1 MAYELSE
8 AFYAGLSLVDTD
20 TLMEAKTNSET
31 FLNLYQTTVNN
42 FSSDFI
48 KDGAGNS
55 TKRGMLSAISVDEP
69 TQQLYSDL
77 AVGISAV
84 LGTRKLRSSAP
95 QAIYLTGNQWHP
107 DVEQFQ
113 VKAFGMK
120 EYNSSDIILRY
131 GNEFVGISLKKKP
144 KENAPSPTLI
154 NNSFGT
160 FIAGK
165 ELRRLQD
172 KINDVRTEFFA
183 NVIVDGCRPGNPLS
197 DIADEVGVSKIKLN
211 SKSNVKKIWDLKVDR
226 IKSNGKV
233 EKIPLINLKGVEE
246 FSTGVNNNI
255 GNKRKEAFRKFVNEK
270 LQSKGRSISGL
281 YQGFLDVMNDPEV
294 KDTIADSLLNKVL
307 KLKLFDELDTWKTSE
322 FAFFT
327 VEGVGTVNKNN
338 EPNIGQAT
346 SINLTSSIVAIAML
360 AKMPVTL
367 VLDSEK
373 TFQRKAAKV
382 FFTLFKGDYDILDIE
397 LRYKG
402 SFTAMPQF
410 FATTTNTFKKLV
422 KDGEKAI
429 A

>member
-8 AFYAGLSLVDTD
+8 AFYAGLSLVDSD
-20 TLMEAKTNSET
+20 TLVKAKTNSET
-31 FLNLYQTTVNN
+31 FLSLYQTTVDN

-48 KDGAGNS
+48 KDGAGNN
-55 TKRGMLSAISVDEP
+55 TKRGMLSAISVKEP
-69 TQQLYSDL
+69 TRQLYSDL

-84 LGTRKLRSSAP
+84 LGTRNLRPSTP

-131 GNEFVGISLKKKP
+131 GNEFVGVSLKKKP

-160 FIAGK
+160 FIEGK
-165 ELRRLQD
+165 DLKRLRD
-172 KINDVRTEFFA
+172 KIDDVRREFFA
-183 NVIVDGCRPGNPLS
+183 NVIVDGCMPGNPLS
-197 DIADEVGVSKIKLN
+197 DISDEVGVSKIKLN
-211 SKSNVKKIWDLKVDR
+211 SKSNIKKIWDLKVDR
-226 IKSNGKV
+226 IKSNGKI

-246 FSTGVNNNI
+246 FSKGVNNNI
-255 GNKRKEAFRKFVNEK
+255 GTSRKEAFRKFVNEK
-270 LQSKGRSISGL
+270 LQSKNKSISGL

-294 KDTIADSLLNKVL
+294 KNTIADSLLNKVL
-307 KLKLFDELDTWKTSE
+307 KLKLLDELDTWKTSE

-327 VEGVGTVNKNN
+327 IEGVGTVNNDLK
-338 EPNIGQAT
+338 PSIGRAT
-346 SINLTSSIVAIAML
+346 SVNLYSSIVAMAML

-382 FFTLFKGDYDILDIE
+382 FFTLFKGKYDILDIE

-410 FATTTNTFKKLV
+410 FATTTSTFKKLV